1 VQAFRPASC
10 TGGRVFTNRPKR
22 LTGVSYVGLQRYF
35 VTTCTAFRNPIFT
48 DPDVAGNVIVQVL
61 ESADSHGFSVVAY
74 CVMLDH
80 VHLLVAAQREDADLR
95 RFVKHAKQVT
105 GFVHRQSK
113 HAALWQ
119 PGYHERVLRDEEAT
133 LAVAR
138 YILENPVRAGLASA
152 LGEWPHAGSGVYTWP
167 ELMTAWEESAPSR
180 ERQTSRSTPP
190 AIKRAADCLG
200 RPKGLHY

>member
-1 VQAFRPASC
+1 MI
-10 TGGRVFTNRPKR
+10 TNRPKR
-22 LTGVSYVGLQRYF
+22 LVGVSYVGFQRYF
-35 VTTCTAFRNPIFT
+35 VTTCTAFRNPAFT
-48 DPDVAGNVIVQVL
+48 DPDVAEHVVALIL

-80 VHLLVAAQREDADLR
+80 VHLLVTAQREDADLR

-105 GFVHRQSK
+105 GFDYSQINHT
-113 HAALWQ
+113 ALWQ
-119 PGYHERVLRDEEAT
+119 SGYHERVLRDDEAT

-138 YILENPVRAGLASA
+138 YILENPVRAGLAEA

-180 ERQTSRSTPP
+180 ERQT
-190 AIKRAADCLG
+190 
-200 RPKGLHY
+200 